1 MGRYSQ
7 SGSMDV
13 WASGPPGL
21 RAVKDGVWVDIV
33 RVAPWVFGPLG
44 LLENGLQRVGYG

>member
-21 RAVKDGVWVDIV
+21 RAVKDGVWVGYSQSDSMGV
-33 RVAPWVFGPLG
+33 WASGPPG
-44 LLENGLQRVGYG
+44 K

>member
-1 MGRYSQ
+1 MHRYNQ
-7 SGSMDV
+7 NGSMDV
-13 WASGPPGL
+13 WVSGPPGL

-44 LLENGLQRVGYG
+44 LPE